1 MDKTL
6 SFTLQNIGCKFQVFM
21 LIFLQTI
28 CSEIFQAIIFS
39 QNIIDDLTKHIEISY
54 ERFNYTS
61 LERSLMAEGLVV
73 IRYRLTAELYSLTL
87 TAVELHSTFDGHTLS
102 YFFCSN
108 GFGNFEKQSKY
119 LNELLA
125 PVKEQWMGP
134 EIEQYV

>member
-1 MDKTL
+1 
-6 SFTLQNIGCKFQVFM
+6 
-21 LIFLQTI
+21 
-28 CSEIFQAIIFS
+28 
-39 QNIIDDLTKHIEISY
+39 
-54 ERFNYTS
+54 
-61 LERSLMAEGLVV
+61 MAEGLVV

-87 TAVELHSTFDGHTLS
+87 TAVEPHSIFDGHRFS

-125 PVKEQWMGP
+125 PVKKQWMGP